1 MNSRKPSHL
10 RRIGIAIALTA
21 SALAGPIAAARAAE
35 DPLAGIP
42 ATLKDYDEFP
52 LCSATVTSFCV
63 KSFMIDMNN
72 DGVFEVPPATLP
84 VKFTAQMFSMKD
96 WNTPSL
102 SWQLWANGQQELHPV
117 IPVGTPASF
126 EVNTGAFKPT
136 PSLFTEDDVVSFD
149 VSQVDGNWITQ
160 ATVKT
165 TSYVF
170 ALNCENDGCRNPK
183 SQRDYISTSQS
194 VLFYEKPTPT
204 SVAKHGMWVSTNAS
218 VTGELVFAPSTM
230 TWSID
235 LAAPAKKLDGTPNE
249 IRYRTFI
256 PDTFI
261 QFGYGTTADVLASAL
276 KLTRTD
282 MDITTEVSATI
293 TRVLL
298 PRPGLLISLPDIRM
312 YGTVVKKSVQ
322 SMGVRYM
329 SAPTLKI
336 SPRAA
341 LLKAPTLLGVK
352 GSSQAKT
359 ARVTARGVY
368 GATKYQ
374 AMCSNSNS
382 SVFATAKSPT
392 VTVKDLPAGK
402 WTCQIRGVKKLGGR
416 WSARK
421 SITLS

>member
-1 MNSRKPSHL
+1 MISCKPRHL
-10 RRIGIAIALTA
+10 RRIGITFALAA
-21 SALAGPIAAARAAE
+21 SALAGPITAARAAD
-35 DPLAGIP
+35 DPMAGIP
-42 ATLKDYDEFP
+42 ATLKDYEEFP
-52 LCSATVTSFCV
+52 VCSATVTSFCI
-63 KSFMIDMNN
+63 KSFTIDMDN
-72 DGVFEVPPATLP
+72 DGVFETPPATLP
-84 VKFTAQMFSMKD
+84 VTFSAWMFSMKD
-96 WNTPSL
+96 WNSPSL
-102 SWQLWANGQQELHPV
+102 SWEMRANGQQELHPV
-117 IPVGTPASF
+117 VPVGTPASF

-136 PSLFTEDDVVSFD
+136 PSLFTKDDIVSFD

-170 ALNCENDGCRNPK
+170 ALNCENDGCQNPK

-194 VLFYEKPTPT
+194 VLFYDKPTPT
-204 SVAKHGMWVSTNAS
+204 ILAKHGMWVSTNAS
-218 VTGELVFAPSTM
+218 VTGELVFLPTTM

-235 LAAPAKKLDGTPNE
+235 LAAPAKKLDGTANE

-282 MDITTEVSATI
+282 MDVTTEVSATI

-298 PRPGLLISLPDIRM
+298 PRPGLLINLPDIRLF
-312 YGTVVKKSVQ
+312 GTVVQKSVH
-322 SMGVRYM
+322 SMAVRYM

-336 SPRAA
+336 SPRTA

-352 GSSQAKT
+352 GSSKAKT
-359 ARVTARGVY
+359 ARVTARGIY

-374 AMCSNSNS
+374 AMCSNSS
-382 SVFATAKSPT
+382 RSVFANAKSPN
-392 VTVKDLPAGK
+392 VTVKGLTAGK

-421 SITLS
+421 SVVIS